1 MKTYYLR
8 VIYDS
13 SGRFKNENDLVQR
26 NFQRTTETKNN
37 IKNKWSIFNSIIN

>member
-13 SGRFKNENDLVQR
+13 SGRFKNEIDMAQR
-26 NFQRTTETKNN
+26 NFQKTSETKNN
-37 IKNKWSIFNSIIN
+37 IKK